1 MVFSSIAQSYFDEFP
16 FRRGTPRKPSSGF
29 FFLSHAHSD
38 HTSGLRSSLSD
49 PDATI
54 VCSKETA
61 AVIKVL
67 YGIPR
72 EKCLEIK
79 SSQSLD
85 FDNFIVHAIDANH
98 CVGSL
103 SFVIESKD
111 GLREVYTGD
120 FRLGVPI
127 FDELRLIQETDHLWV
142 DYTYGIDPIF
152 RFPSRE
158 EIISEIITLI
168 LSEGNFPERD
178 VWISSYQIG
187 KEKLLKTISDALKV
201 KIWASDLK
209 VKTYKEIGGEWD
221 IFTNDRDSGVFVG
234 SRRMVERLHGID
246 KQYHDKMTEA
256 LRISPTGWASR
267 LHQKH
272 LDVNFFPYSDHC
284 SYSEVH
290 KFIKLVNAKRIK
302 KI

>member
-1 MVFSSIAQSYFDEFP
+1 MVFSPIAQSYFDEFP
-16 FRRGTPRKPSSGF
+16 FRRSAPRKPSSGF

-49 PDATI
+49 PDVTI

-61 AVIKVL
+61 AVIRVL

-72 EKCLEIK
+72 DKCLEIR

-98 CVGSL
+98 CLGSL
-103 SFVIESKD
+103 AFVIESKD
-111 GLREVYTGD
+111 GLKEVYTGD
-120 FRLGVPI
+120 FRVGVPI
-127 FDELRLIQETDHLWV
+127 LDELRLIQGADHLWV
-142 DYTYGIDPIF
+142 DYTYGVDPIF
-152 RFPSRE
+152 QFPSRE

-168 LSEGNFPERD
+168 LSEGNYPTRD

-201 KIWASDLK
+201 KIWAPDLK
-209 VKTYKEIGGEWD
+209 VKTYKEIGGDWD

-234 SRRMVERLHGID
+234 SRRMVERLHGVD
-246 KQYHDKMTEA
+246 KPYHDKMAEA
-256 LRISPTGWASR
+256 LRISPTGWALR
-267 LHQKH
+267 LHQKR

-290 KFIKLVNAKRIK
+290 KFIELANAERIE

>member
-16 FRRGTPRKPSSGF
+16 FRRSSPRKPSSGF

-49 PDATI
+49 PDVTI

-61 AVIKVL
+61 AVIRVL
-67 YGIPR
+67 YGIPP
-72 EKCLEIK
+72 EKCLEIR
-79 SSQSLD
+79 SNQSLD
-85 FDNFIVHAIDANH
+85 FDNFTVHAIDANH
-98 CVGSL
+98 CLGSL
-103 SFVIESKD
+103 SYVIESKE
-111 GLREVYTGD
+111 GLKEVYTGD
-120 FRLGVPI
+120 FRLGIPI
-127 FDELRLIQETDHLWV
+127 LDEFGLIQGANQLWV
-142 DYTYGIDPIF
+142 DFTYGKDPIF

-158 EIISEIITLI
+158 KMISEIITLI
-168 LSEGNFPERD
+168 LTEGNYPARD

-201 KIWASDLK
+201 KIWAPDLK

-221 IFTNDRDSGVFVG
+221 IFTTDRDSGVFVG
-234 SRRMVERLHGID
+234 SRRMVEKLHGID
-246 KQYHDKMTEA
+246 KKYHDKMTEA

-272 LDVNFFPYSDHC
+272 LDVSFFPYSDHC

-290 KFIKLVNAKRIK
+290 KFIELVNAERIV

>member
-1 MVFSSIAQSYFDEFP
+1 MVYSSIAQSYFDEFP
-16 FRRGTPRKPSSGF
+16 FRRRAPRKPSSGY

-38 HTSGLRSSLSD
+38 HITGLRSSLSD
-49 PDATI
+49 PDVTI
-54 VCSKETA
+54 VCSEETA
-61 AVIKVL
+61 AVIRVL
-67 YGIPR
+67 YGIPK
-72 EKCLEIK
+72 EKCEEIK
-79 SSQSLD
+79 ANQSLY
-85 FDNFIVHAIDANH
+85 FDTFTVHAIDANH
-98 CVGSL
+98 CLGSL
-103 SFVIESKD
+103 SFVIESNN
-111 GLREVYTGD
+111 GLKEVYTGD
-120 FRLGVPI
+120 FRLGPPI
-127 FDELRLIQETDHLWV
+127 FEELGLIQGADHLWV
-142 DYTYGIDPIF
+142 DYTYGKDPIF
-152 RFPSRE
+152 QFPSRE
-158 EIISEIITLI
+158 EVTSEIITLI
-168 LSEGNFPERD
+168 LAEGNYPERD

-201 KIWASDLK
+201 KIWATDLK

-221 IFTNDRDSGVFVG
+221 IFTTDRDAGIFVG

-246 KQYHDKMTEA
+246 KKYHEKMTEA

-290 KFIKLVNAKRIK
+290 KFIELVNAKRVK

>member
-1 MVFSSIAQSYFDEFP
+1 MVFSLIAQSYFDEFP
-16 FRRGTPRKPSSGF
+16 FRRNFPRKPSSGF

-61 AVIKVL
+61 AVIRVL

-72 EKCLEIK
+72 EKCLEIE
-79 SSQSLD
+79 SNQSLD
-85 FDNFIVHAIDANH
+85 FDKFTVHAVDANH
-98 CVGSL
+98 CLGSL

-111 GLREVYTGD
+111 GLKEVYTGD
-120 FRLGVPI
+120 FRLGTPI
-127 FDELRLIQETDHLWV
+127 LDELSLLQRANHLWV
-142 DYTYGIDPIF
+142 DYTYGKDPIF

-158 EIISEIITLI
+158 RIISDIITLI
-168 LSEGNFPERD
+168 LTEGNYPERD

-201 KIWASDLK
+201 KIWATDLK

-221 IFTNDRDSGVFVG
+221 IFSTDRDSGVFVG
-234 SRRMVERLHGID
+234 SRRMVERLQGID
-246 KQYHDKMTEA
+246 KKYHNKMSKA
-256 LRISPTGWASR
+256 LRISPTGWAPR

-290 KFIKLVNAKRIK
+290 KFIELVNAERIE

>member
-1 MVFSSIAQSYFDEFP
+1 MVFSPIAQSYFDEFP
-16 FRRGTPRKPSSGF
+16 FHRSSPRKPSSGF

-49 PDATI
+49 PDVTI

-61 AVIKVL
+61 AVVGVL
-67 YGIPR
+67 YGIPQ
-72 EKCLEIK
+72 EKCLEVR
-79 SSQSLD
+79 SNQSLD
-85 FDNFIVHAIDANH
+85 FDNFTVHAIDANH

-103 SFVIESKD
+103 SYIIESKD
-111 GLREVYTGD
+111 GLKEVYTGD
-120 FRLGVPI
+120 FRLGTPI
-127 FDELRLIQETDHLWV
+127 LDELSLLEGASHLWV
-142 DYTYGIDPIF
+142 DYTYGKDPIF

-158 EIISEIITLI
+158 KMISEIITLI
-168 LSEGNFPERD
+168 LTEGNYPARD

-201 KIWASDLK
+201 KIWAPDLK

-221 IFTNDRDSGVFVG
+221 IFTTDRDSGVFVG

-246 KQYHDKMTEA
+246 KEYHDKMSEA

-267 LHQKH
+267 LYQKH

-290 KFIKLVNAKRIK
+290 KFIELVNAGRIV